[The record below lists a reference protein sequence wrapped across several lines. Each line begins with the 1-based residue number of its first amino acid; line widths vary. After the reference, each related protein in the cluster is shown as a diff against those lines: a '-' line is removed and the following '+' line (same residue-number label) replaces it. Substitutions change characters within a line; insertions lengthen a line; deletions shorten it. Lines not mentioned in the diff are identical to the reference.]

1 MVCRAASRKA
11 SVGLLTRAKGA
22 QKWYPCN
29 GYSRG
34 ANGLHIVACVCS
46 GGAHQLGIAH
56 ATRFVV
62 AVKTLCGL
70 SVWARSRGSQSG
82 PKSADRICDSS
93 PSSFRNAVFFQLLG
107 LTGLHKRPRGTKCAL
122 CHTGSR
128 LASAAW
134 RRVGHPGFPSE
145 GAAHA
150 ARETGRF
157 RPFGLGGAFPALHG
171 HWQARPRAMTPGRA
185 SGAVSESGPGL
196 APQTALV
203 RPALSRPDPEL

>member
-1 MVCRAASRKA
+1 MSRRQPQ
-11 SVGLLTRAKGA
+11 GLCGLISACKRC
-22 QKWYPCN
+22 QKWCSCN

-34 ANGLHIVACVCS
+34 TNGLHIVACVCS

-70 SVWARSRGSQSG
+70 SVWARSRGSPSG

-93 PSSFRNAVFFQLLG
+93 PSSFRNAVFFQLVG
-107 LTGLHKRPRGTKCAL
+107 LTGLHQRPRGTKCAL

-157 RPFGLGGAFPALHG
+157 RPGLGGAFPALHG